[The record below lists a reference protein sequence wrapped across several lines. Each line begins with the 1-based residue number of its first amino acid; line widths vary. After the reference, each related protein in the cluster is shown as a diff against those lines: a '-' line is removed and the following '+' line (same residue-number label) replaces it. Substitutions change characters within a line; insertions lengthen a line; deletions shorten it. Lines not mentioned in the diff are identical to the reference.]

1 MERILTNEEKK
12 LMIEERQKSYLS
24 KEELINLLTN
34 LDFKYVESLRCELIT
49 STIYDQEKETFNNL
63 TKHLE
68 FY

>member
-1 MERILTNEEKK
+1 MQKILTNEEKK